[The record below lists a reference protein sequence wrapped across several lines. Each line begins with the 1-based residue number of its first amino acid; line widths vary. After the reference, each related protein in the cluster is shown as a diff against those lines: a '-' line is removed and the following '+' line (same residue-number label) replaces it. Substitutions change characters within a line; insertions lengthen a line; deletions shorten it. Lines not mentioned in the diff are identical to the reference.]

1 MQSSPPKTTPT
12 GKNVKA
18 LPTARDHTTD
28 QVNPEGDEYIPR
40 EVDEAGEK
48 KVTPSGHL
56 NGEREYKCR
65 TFVVQNRGDKL
76 FMLATECAKVLNYR
90 DSYLLFNKNRSL
102 YKIIATY
109 NEKQDLIAQTI
120 LPNSYRSRQI
130 AIVAARSMF
139 RQFGARMIVN
149 GRRVRDDYWETKA
162 RKQGF
167 SEDDLASE
175 KRPSASKPKES
186 VAEAPHGNAATA
198 MNMLAQGEIIYSNAP
213 TQFHANAQMP
223 GPVGMG
229 GIMSGNLASLGY
241 ITTAEDLRARDYGNI
256 HRPRQDM
263 TGLPYQDRTQS
274 SSIAEIVNQ
283 AAQTADL
290 NHAINRQRGI
300 RGQYLQDAWR
310 RPHEPDVS
318 SVPPQAQRGENEDAL
333 HGEQVYSSPQPA
345 RQRASSSAT
354 TTQQSLMSQQAGTQM
369 TQMKQIMNPQVYA
382 QQQLHQQQQPYPI
395 AQSPVQRLPQAP
407 LRADPLQPQP
417 QRTPSYTY
425 GSAVG
430 QMSQPSYGYSP
441 AQMWPPPQP
450 NQSSPISQT
459 HHLSHYGQQQLPQT
473 HAQQQLSPHIGQS
486 PRHALPQ
493 LPHQHNSSSM
503 HGIGTPL
510 GYQQGLQGH
519 GMAGLPNPG
528 YPGISQGRSIYP
540 PSASPQQQQPQQ
552 QQQQQMM
559 SQSNPGQ
566 PGSMHGWAPAP
577 TSHGHQGWPSY

>member
-1 MQSSPPKTTPT
+1 
-12 GKNVKA
+12 
-18 LPTARDHTTD
+18 
-28 QVNPEGDEYIPR
+28 
-40 EVDEAGEK
+40 
-48 KVTPSGHL
+48 
-56 NGEREYKCR
+56 
-65 TFVVQNRGDKL
+65 
-76 FMLATECAKVLNYR
+76 MLATECARVLNYR

-167 SEDDLASE
+167 SEEDLASE
-175 KRPSASKPKES
+175 KRPGATKQKEN
-186 VAEAPHGNAATA
+186 VAEAPHSNAASA
-198 MNMLAQGEIIYSNAP
+198 MNMLAQGEIIYSNAAP
-213 TQFHANAQMP
+213 TQFLANAQMP
-223 GPVGMG
+223 GPMGMG

-241 ITTAEDLRARDYGNI
+241 MTTAEDLRARDYGNI
-256 HRPRQDM
+256 QRPRQEM

-274 SSIAEIVNQ
+274 SSTAEIVNQ

-290 NHAINRQRGI
+290 NQAINRQRGI

-310 RPHEPDVS
+310 RPHEPEVS
-318 SVPPQAQRGENEDAL
+318 SVPPPPPSQLQAGENEDSL
-333 HGEQVYSSPQPA
+333 HSEQAYSSPQPV

-354 TTQQSLMSQQAGTQM
+354 TTQQQQQQQQHQQQQQQQPLLSQQAGTQM

-382 QQQLHQQQQPYPI
+382 QHQQQQQHQQQHQHQHQQPYPM

-425 GSAVG
+425 GSAALG
-430 QMSQPSYGYSP
+430 QMPQPSYGYS
-441 AQMWPPPQP
+441 QMWPPPQP
-450 NQSSPISQT
+450 NQSSPASQS
-459 HHLSHYGQQQLPQT
+459 HHLSHYGGQQQQLPQT
-473 HAQQQLSPHIGQS
+473 HAQQQPS
-486 PRHALPQ
+486 PRHAPPQ
-493 LPHQHNSSSM
+493 LPHQHSSSSM

-510 GYQQGLQGH
+510 GYNQQSLQSH

-528 YPGISQGRSIYP
+528 YPGIAQGRSLYP
-540 PSASPQQQQPQQ
+540 PSASPQQQQQQ

-559 SQSNPGQ
+559 PQSNPGQ
-566 PGSMHGWAPAP
+566 PGSMHGWPSLP
-577 TSHGHQGWPSY
+577 TNHGHQGWPGY